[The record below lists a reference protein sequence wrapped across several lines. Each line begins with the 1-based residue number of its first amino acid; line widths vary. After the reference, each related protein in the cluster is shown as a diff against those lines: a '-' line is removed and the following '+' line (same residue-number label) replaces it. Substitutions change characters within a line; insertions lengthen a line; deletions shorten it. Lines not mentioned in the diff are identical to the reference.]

1 MKKSDENYKHFELL
15 KEKLREDLYREKI
28 EKALKNLE
36 GDNNLFEIIT
46 IQVRNINKE
55 YNKDGS
61 YPFNKLVEKV
71 KAKKYP
77 KDVEEK
83 LIKEFQHAF
92 LVEFYEKDKEEK
104 EKETQ
109 NKNNEYQR
117 KIKLIKKYVD
127 EDVFKNTYSDWDDNG
142 LDMINAQITSAPIK
156 IQKLFVDL
164 VDFRYFKNPSEEIII
179 YALETK
185 KISLNWLEPEQRN
198 KNIDLIAAQTG
209 RIYGI
214 KEIKNISKE
223 AKLAFIENNPDK
235 IITEITT
242 ENFNTK
248 DLTIYDLNKKELE
261 AYKKGLEGQKKRQ
274 EQEQIKLV
282 EKDPRKI
289 YEIKNPSTLV
299 RNYAILSFRKKW
311 ER

>member
-1 MKKSDENYKHFELL
+1 MKKSDENLKLL
-15 KEKLREDLYREKI
+15 KEKLQEGLYI
-28 EKALKNLE
+28 EKVENALKNIE
-36 GDNNLFEIIT
+36 GNNNLFEIIT
-46 IQVRNINKE
+46 ITIRNLNKE

-77 KDVEEK
+77 KDIEEK

-92 LVEFYEKDKEEK
+92 LVEFYEKDKEEEKK
-104 EKETQ
+104 EIQ
-109 NKNNEYQR
+109 NQNNEYQR

-127 EDVFKNTYSDWDDNG
+127 EDVFRNTYSDWDDDG

-164 VDFRYFKNPSEEIII
+164 ADFRYFKNPSEEIII

-185 KISLNWLEPEQRN
+185 KISLNWLKPEQRS
-198 KNIDLIAAQTG
+198 KKIDLIAAQAG
-209 RIYGI
+209 QIYKI
-214 KEIKNISKE
+214 KETKNLSKE

-261 AYKKGLEGQKKRQ
+261 AYKKGLEGQKKKQ

-289 YEIKNPSTLV
+289 YEIKNPSSLV
-299 RNYAILSFRKKW
+299 KNYAINTFIRQW
-311 ER
+311 EK

>member
-1 MKKSDENYKHFELL
+1 MKKSDENLKLL
-15 KEKLREDLYREKI
+15 KEKLQEGLYI
-28 EKALKNLE
+28 EKVENALKNIE
-36 GDNNLFEIIT
+36 GNNNLFEIIT
-46 IQVRNINKE
+46 ITIRNLNKE

-77 KDVEEK
+77 KDIEEK

-92 LVEFYEKDKEEK
+92 LVEFYEKDKEEEKK
-104 EKETQ
+104 EIQ
-109 NKNNEYQR
+109 NQNNEYQR

-127 EDVFKNTYSDWDDNG
+127 EDVFRNTYSDWDDDG

-164 VDFRYFKNPSEEIII
+164 ADFRYFKNPSEEIII

-185 KISLNWLEPEQRN
+185 NISLNWLKPEQRS
-198 KNIDLIAAQTG
+198 KKIDLIAAQAG
-209 RIYGI
+209 QIYKI
-214 KEIKNISKE
+214 KETKNLSKE

-261 AYKKGLEGQKKRQ
+261 AYKKGLEGQKKKQ
-274 EQEQIKLV
+274 EQEQMKLV

-289 YEIKNPSTLV
+289 YEIKNPSDLV
-299 RNYAILSFRKKW
+299 KNYAINTFIRQWGK
-311 ER
+311 